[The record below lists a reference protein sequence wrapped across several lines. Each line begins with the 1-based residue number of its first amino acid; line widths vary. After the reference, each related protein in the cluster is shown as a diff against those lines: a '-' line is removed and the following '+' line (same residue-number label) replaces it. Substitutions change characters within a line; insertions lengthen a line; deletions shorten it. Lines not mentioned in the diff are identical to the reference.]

1 MKNLAGAT
9 RRVFLAALWCMG
21 ITGSLLLFA
30 QRPAYAFCESCFCEQ
45 AAHAMIRA
53 EVQSQT
59 QKTEVY
65 IAQQMQIHR
74 QQFIVEWYFKQHI
87 LAAMQYMSE
96 QLTGASMHQM
106 MIIGSY
112 FDAKEQMERLRNFE
126 EMRAAAFKNFTP
138 SLGVCEIGTMVRSLA
153 DAHRAS
159 EVNALV
165 ISQRQEQRGRN
176 IGGLATAD
184 GKAADI
190 NARIRQF
197 SDRFCDIRESN
208 NGLGTICVGKNPN
221 PNANNPGKSSPDHAL
236 WDKDVDYARVIDNPS
251 NIMVNFANPGGAVLN
266 AKGNDFGDSEAQNE
280 TDVMALSNNLFGTD
294 PFGFLSDTMF
304 TEEREENRPIYLET
318 RGILAKRSVA
328 ENSFNAIVG
337 MKSQA
342 ENADDNAEVRK
353 TAGYMKV
360 IYKELGVDKDTDQQA
375 LMTDAPSY
383 YAQMEMLTKKLYER
397 PEFYTNLYDKPANID
412 RKEVAL
418 RAIGLMQ
425 HMDMFKSQLRS
436 EATLSVILETGLVE
450 EQRALNDRIRAVKPE
465 GKLRAAP

>member
-1 MKNLAGAT
+1 MKGLAGSQ
-9 RRVFLAALWCMG
+9 RRIFLALLWCAC
-21 ITGSLLLFA
+21 ITGSLLLSA
-30 QRPAYAFCESCFCEQ
+30 PRTAYAFCESCFCEQ

-53 EVQSQT
+53 EIQSQT

-74 QQFIVEWYFKQHI
+74 EQFIIEWYFKQHI

-106 MIIGSY
+106 QIIGSF
-112 FDAKEQMERLRNFE
+112 FDAKEQMERLRDQQ
-126 EMRAAAFKNFTP
+126 EMRAIAFKNFTP

-153 DAHRAS
+153 NAHRAS

-176 IGGLATAD
+176 IGGLAVAD
-184 GKAADI
+184 GKNADI

-208 NGLGTICVGKNPN
+208 NGLGTICVGQNAN
-221 PNANNPGKSSPDHAL
+221 PNANNPGQSSPDHTL
-236 WDKDVDYARVIDNPS
+236 WDKDIDYARVIDNPS
-251 NIMVNFANPGGAVLN
+251 NIMVNFANPGGAILI
-266 AKGNDFGDSEAQNE
+266 AGGNEFGDSEAQNE
-280 TDVMALSNNLFGTD
+280 TDVMAISNNLFGTD
-294 PFGFLSDTMF
+294 PFSFLSDSMF
-304 TEEREENRPIYLET
+304 VPELTENRTTFLET

-337 MKSQA
+337 MKSQS
-342 ENADDNAEVRK
+342 ENANNNAEVRK
-353 TAGYMKV
+353 TANYMKV
-360 IYKELGVDKDTDQQA
+360 IYKELGVDAAADQQA

-425 HMDMFKSQLRS
+425 HMDMFKSQLRA

-465 GKLRAAP
+465 GIQRVAP